1 MQDSPQV
8 IHTNHED
15 KLVLTEPYVYVGLIS
30 MSYGP
35 IRDFRKHAEFMRDFE
50 PEYIT
55 DLKGLDLV
63 CDCSQKE
70 NCHALILLELANPF
84 MTKQLELDL
93 F

>member
-1 MQDSPQV
+1 MNNPQV

-15 KLVLTEPYVYVGLIS
+15 VLVLEREYIYVGLICLY
-30 MSYGP
+30 YGP
-35 IRDFRKHAEFMRDFE
+35 QLNFRKHAEFLRDFE

-55 DLKGLDLV
+55 NLTGLDLV

-70 NCHALILLELANPF
+70 NCHALILLELANPS
-84 MTKQLELDL
+84 KQLTL

>member
-1 MQDSPQV
+1 MNNPQV

-15 KLVLTEPYVYVGLIS
+15 VLELDNPYIYVGLICLY
-30 MSYGP
+30 YGP
-35 IRDFRKHAEFMRDFE
+35 QRDFRKHAEFLRDFE

-55 DLKGLDLV
+55 NLTGLDLV

-70 NCHALILLELANPF
+70 NCHALILLELANPS
-84 MTKQLELDL
+84 KQLTL